1 MSEVKN
7 LLRTA
12 LIAVGTYLLLFV
24 LLSAAVTP
32 QRYDIRVGM
41 PADAT
46 IYASED
52 VVDTVTT
59 EQLRDAAAAQVDV
72 SYKSVDESVTTQVTN
87 DLSALFERLLALYD
101 ARGDAAELDLQLS
114 PAQLEALF
122 AAPRETLEALFGYA
136 LEYTHDTLISSL
148 PEGQEEAMLSRLE
161 RDLNA
166 EGYDAEL
173 AGVAVAAVRARLQP
187 NMLIDEETT
196 QLNRERAREEVE
208 DVVCV
213 TGEVIVRQG
222 AIVTPAQYAMLEALG
237 KVDNDPTNMILGCA
251 LMMLAL
257 MVAVGLYMYRYEL
270 DIARRPRT
278 LLLLGHPLCAGGGA
292 GAVLPHLQPLFRAHG
307 HGAGAVAHH
316 APGAAAAGDVFHHFV
331 VRARGADRRRER
343 QRPVQRRHLH
353 GASDGLRQRPGGR
366 HRAAPPP
373 AAHRR
378 PAGRRAGGRDQLS
391 SASSPWAWST
401 AACPA
406 TRRSTAC
413 APRAADCA
421 RPYSASA
428 CSRSSSGSS
437 TSPPRQSCLELSNP
451 NQPLLRRM
459 LLEAPG
465 SYHHSIIV
473 ANLAETAASAIGAN
487 GLLARVGAYYHDVG
501 KLKRPMYFKEN
512 QMAGDNPHDRT
523 DPRVSAAI
531 LTAHT
536 RDGYQMG
543 LKARLPEPILDI
555 IRQHHG
561 DSPMVFFYDKA
572 VKLYGDKVDISAF
585 RYEGPRPRSREA
597 AVVMLADTIEAAA
610 RALPDPDPEKVDAL
624 IHKLV
629 RAKMTDGQLDESEL
643 TFADLERIC
652 RAFQSVLS
660 GVFHERIEYPDIAIP
675 PRTES
680 EAAPAQEAEAVAP
693 EAETED
699 TENAP

>member
-101 ARGDAAELDLQLS
+101 ARGDAAELDLKLS

-222 AIVTPAQYAMLEALG
+222 AIVTPGAVRHARSPGQGGQRPHEH
-237 KVDNDPTNMILGCA
+237 DPRLRADDAGA
-251 LMMLAL
+251 DGRRG
-257 MVAVGLYMYRYEL
+257 AVHVPLRIGH
-270 DIARRPRT
+270 RPPPAHASAAW
-278 LLLLGHPLCAGGGA
+278 HPLCAGGGA
-292 GAVLPHLQPLFRAHG
+292 GAVLPHL
-307 HGAGAVAHH
+307 
-316 APGAAAAGDVFHHFV
+316 
-331 VRARGADRRRER
+331 
-343 QRPVQRRHLH
+343 
-353 GASDGLRQRPGGR
+353 
-366 HRAAPPP
+366 
-373 AAHRR
+373 
-378 PAGRRAGGRDQLS
+378 
-391 SASSPWAWST
+391 
-401 AACPA
+401 
-406 TRRSTAC
+406 
-413 APRAADCA
+413 
-421 RPYSASA
+421 
-428 CSRSSSGSS
+428 
-437 TSPPRQSCLELSNP
+437 
-451 NQPLLRRM
+451 
-459 LLEAPG
+459 
-465 SYHHSIIV
+465 
-473 ANLAETAASAIGAN
+473 
-487 GLLARVGAYYHDVG
+487 
-501 KLKRPMYFKEN
+501 
-512 QMAGDNPHDRT
+512 
-523 DPRVSAAI
+523 
-531 LTAHT
+531 
-536 RDGYQMG
+536 
-543 LKARLPEPILDI
+543 
-555 IRQHHG
+555 
-561 DSPMVFFYDKA
+561 
-572 VKLYGDKVDISAF
+572 
-585 RYEGPRPRSREA
+585 
-597 AVVMLADTIEAAA
+597 
-610 RALPDPDPEKVDAL
+610 
-624 IHKLV
+624 
-629 RAKMTDGQLDESEL
+629 
-643 TFADLERIC
+643 
-652 RAFQSVLS
+652 
-660 GVFHERIEYPDIAIP
+660 
-675 PRTES
+675 
-680 EAAPAQEAEAVAP
+680 
-693 EAETED
+693 
-699 TENAP
+699 